1 MAKLTQ
7 KGDFMKNRAFTLAE
21 VLITL
26 GIIGVVAAL
35 TIPSLINSYKDKQFK
50 TAYKKA
56 YSDMQNVFLD
66 AIFEGS
72 LTRNKQFDVK
82 STEEEF
88 GIMKEK
94 FKIVTDC
101 GKEISACWGEGELIG
116 EGSSYPKDVEST
128 CFTDASGR
136 SWCTYYN
143 AENIFL
149 VDTNGL
155 KLPNKFGKDRW
166 YFVPANENGNRT
178 GIAANYKKIAPF
190 INSDIN
196 NKDVWC
202 HYPPCNFKS
211 WLYE

>member
-7 KGDFMKNRAFTLAE
+7 KGDFMQNRAFTLAE

-72 LTRNKQFDVK
+72 LTRNKQFDGEA
-82 STEEEF
+82 TEEEF

-101 GKEISACWGEGELIG
+101 ENQISACWGEGELIG
-116 EGSSYPKDVEST
+116 EASAYPKDTESS

-166 YFVPANENGNRT
+166 YFVLANEKGNRVNN
-178 GIAANYKKIAPF
+178 AADYKKVAPYVN
-190 INSDIN
+190 IDQKAKGN
-196 NKDVWC
+196 WC